1 MKSKRGVTLVS
12 LIIYIMVM
20 IIVIAIMSQIISRFY
35 SNTQELNSD
44 TESVLEFNKF
54 NSYFLKEIKQRDN
67 ELDSIINNS
76 ILFTSGN
83 TFSKQGNHIYYNNIP
98 ICSNVKSF
106 IAIEDEHDNTI
117 INISIEFENFSK
129 SINYKIEDLY

>member
-54 NSYFLKEIKQRDN
+54 N
-67 ELDSIINNS
+67 NN
-76 ILFTSGN
+76 
-83 TFSKQGNHIYYNNIP
+83 
-98 ICSNVKSF
+98 
-106 IAIEDEHDNTI
+106 
-117 INISIEFENFSK
+117 
-129 SINYKIEDLY
+129 

>member
-12 LIIYIMVM
+12 LIIYIMVT

>member
-1 MKSKRGVTLVS
+1 MKSERGVTLVS

-83 TFSKQGNHIYYNNIP
+83 TFSKQGNYIYYNNIP
-98 ICSNVKSF
+98 ICSKVKSF
-106 IAIEDEHDNTI
+106 IATEDEHDNTI

>member
-1 MKSKRGVTLVS
+1 MKSERGVTLVS

-20 IIVIAIMSQIISRFY
+20 IIVIAIMSQIINRFY

-106 IAIEDEHDNTI
+106 IATEDEHDNTI